1 MKVTDD
7 HSRQLIYRLNERQKE
22 LNCIYK
28 VENIL
33 TDFDSPLE
41 KLFLK
46 ILKVIPEGWQYPENC
61 FTEIEYKGKVIS
73 IHKNDKGEYQQK
85 SPLIQK

>member
-61 FTEIEYKGKVIS
+61 FKVIS